1 MNKERL
7 ESGLICMSYLF
18 IGCQLVDLL
27 MKGLNIATFQKVVAK
42 LEMKNI
48 YSSAWRSTGEELLKY
63 L

>member
-18 IGCQLVDLL
+18 IRCQLVDLL

-48 YSSAWRSTGEELLKY
+48 YSSAWRITGEELLKY